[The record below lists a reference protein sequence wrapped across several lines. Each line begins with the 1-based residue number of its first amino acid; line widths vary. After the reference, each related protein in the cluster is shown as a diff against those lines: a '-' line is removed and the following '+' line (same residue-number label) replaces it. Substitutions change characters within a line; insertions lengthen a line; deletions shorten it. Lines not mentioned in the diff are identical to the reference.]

1 MSDLTPTP
9 SKLKYLDTFSDLL
22 DSRFRI
28 PGTDIRF
35 GLDFLIGLVPYAGD
49 LLSFVFS
56 GGLIIAM
63 AKNGASGIVLL
74 KMIWNIF
81 LDTTVGSIP
90 IIGDLF
96 DLGYKSNRRN
106 FNLLKEHYDEGKH
119 TGSAWPAIILV
130 GVVLMVLFAFF
141 IWLLWKIATLGLA
154 VILGGFG

>member
-1 MSDLTPTP
+1 MSDITPTP
-9 SKLKYLDTFSDLL
+9 SKLKSLDVIADLL

-35 GLDFLIGLVPYAGD
+35 GVDFLVGLVPYAGD
-49 LLSFVFS
+49 LLSFGMS

-63 AKNGASGIVLL
+63 AKNGASGIVLI
-74 KMIWNIF
+74 KMLWNIF

-96 DLGYKSNRRN
+96 DLSFKANRRN

-130 GVVLMVLFAFF
+130 GVVLIVMFVLM
-141 IWLLWKIATLGLA
+141 IWLLLQIAS
-154 VILGGFG
+154 FGWGIIFS

>member
-1 MSDLTPTP
+1 MADIQPTP
-9 SKLKYLDTFSDLL
+9 SKLKSLDVIADLL

-35 GLDFLIGLVPYAGD
+35 GLDFLVGLVPYAGD
-49 LLSFVFS
+49 LLSFGMS

-63 AKNGASGIVLL
+63 AKNGASGVVLI
-74 KMIWNIF
+74 KMLWNIF

-96 DLGYKSNRRN
+96 DLRYKANRRN

-130 GVVLMVLFAFF
+130 GLVLIAMFVLL
-141 IWLLWKIATLGLA
+141 IWLLWKIASFGWG
-154 VILGGFG
+154 VIFS